1 MTASS
6 LSGKQSPRYSTSA
19 ILVATIILAYC
30 LFCAVQ
36 GGDFDVFL
44 DAGHKLAGHQN
55 IYRPP
60 FAKGLQYYY
69 SPFFALVLL
78 PFSYLPFV
86 IPEVAWLLLSTFL
99 LYRIW
104 LLTTRYLNVTVL
116 TQKETKIWIFVVFF
130 LSLRFLLYNYSM
142 IQMTIFLM
150 WATLES
156 LALFERNRPVVGG
169 ILFGFACTTKLLP
182 LIFLPYLIYRRYFT
196 GFAYTLLFF
205 GFFLIAPALVFG
217 FEFNTFLLK
226 EWWLVINPGN
236 AENSIEADL
245 GTHSLVSLIP
255 VYLTE
260 THNKI
265 NIDRN
270 FLSLTA
276 DQAVFVT
283 NLIRLVFVAVTL
295 YFLRSLPFKRNT
307 NKLQTVWE
315 CSYLFLVTPLLFP
328 HQQKYAF
335 LYIAPAI
342 IYLVYYLLVSFR
354 IKSQNRYLLLT
365 IFAVNALVFTPFI
378 SSDLMGRYPYD
389 VLQHFRI
396 LTVSTIG
403 LCFILAFCTAQKL
416 RQKLDVLQPGSSLT
430 RQPKPIESHLRA

>member
-1 MTASS
+1 M
-6 LSGKQSPRYSTSA
+6 
-19 ILVATIILAYC
+19 
-30 LFCAVQ
+30 
-36 GGDFDVFL
+36 FL
-44 DAGHKLAGHQN
+44 DAGHKLASHQN

-78 PFSYLPFV
+78 PFSYLPF
-86 IPEVAWLLLSTFL
+86 ILPEFAWLLLSTFL

-104 LLTTRYLNVTVL
+104 VLTTRYIDVSVL
-116 TQKETKIWIFVVFF
+116 TAKEIRIWLFVVFF

-156 LALFERNRPVVGG
+156 LALFEKNRPLVGG

-182 LIFLPYLIYRRYFT
+182 LIFLPYLVYRRHFT

-265 NIDRN
+265 DIDRN
-270 FLSLTA
+270 FLNLTA
-276 DQAVFVT
+276 DQAILAT
-283 NLIRLVFVAVTL
+283 NIARLFFVAATL

-307 NKLQTVWE
+307 DKLQTIWE

-335 LYIAPAI
+335 LYIAPAV
-342 IYLVYYLLVSFR
+342 IYLVYYLLISFKATSER
-354 IKSQNRYLLLT
+354 RYLLLT
-365 IFAVNALVFTPFI
+365 IFAINALIFTPFI
-378 SSDLMGRYPYD
+378 SSDLIGRYPYD

-396 LTVSTIG
+396 LTVSTVG
-403 LCFILAFCTAQKL
+403 LCFILAFCTAHKL
-416 RQKLDVLQPGSSLT
+416 RQKVTALQPGPGSLF
-430 RQPKPIESHLRA
+430 QSKPTASPLRT

>member
-1 MTASS
+1 MTAAGP
-6 LSGKQSPRYSTSA
+6 LSNQSPKYSTASIVLA
-19 ILVATIILAYC
+19 VIILAYC
-30 LFCAVQ
+30 VFCAVQ

-44 DAGHKLAGHQN
+44 DAGHKLATQQN

-69 SPFFALVLL
+69 SPFFALLLL

-86 IPEVAWLLLSTFL
+86 IPELAWLLLSTFL

-104 LLTTRYLNVTVL
+104 VLTTRYLDMTVL
-116 TQKETKIWIFVVFF
+116 TKKEHRIWIFAVFF

-156 LALFERNRPVVGG
+156 LSLFEKNRPVVGG

-182 LIFLPYLIYRRYFT
+182 LIFLPYLIYRRHFT

-205 GFFLIAPALVFG
+205 GFFLIAPALAFG
-217 FEFNTFLLK
+217 FDFNTFLLK

-236 AENSIEADL
+236 AENAIEADL

-265 NIDRN
+265 DIQRN
-270 FLSLTA
+270 VLTLTPE
-276 DQAVFVT
+276 QAVFVT
-283 NLIRLVFVAVTL
+283 NIARLIFVAATL

-307 NKLQTVWE
+307 DKIQTIWE

-335 LYIAPAI
+335 LYIAPSV
-342 IYLVYYLLVSFR
+342 IYLVYYLLISFKR
-354 IKSQNRYLLLT
+354 KSRNRHILLI
-365 IFAVNALVFTPFI
+365 IFAINALIFTPFI
-378 SSDLMGRYPYD
+378 SSDLLGRYAYD

-403 LCFILAFCTAQKL
+403 LCVILAFCTAAKL
-416 RQKLDVLQPGSSLT
+416 RQKLDLGIS
-430 RQPKPIESHLRA
+430 QPKPLQA